1 MRYLILLV
9 LPVVALFGVS
19 KTASAATCSS
29 GTSVSTGL
37 VCTLGDLT
45 FDFLSVTYVPA
56 TPPTSVGLTGG
67 TGISGSTAT
76 LAFQTLLGSVPQD
89 IVLVYSVTSSGG
101 ANIAGVDNQ
110 FLGAGGSGVAGID
123 ENVCA
128 DNPLVGSCNI
138 IANLDNTTPGVDESV
153 SFAGQSTIYI
163 DKDVTDN
170 GFSEFNDSV
179 ESAPEPSSLALLGT
193 GLVGAA
199 MAARRRFSRI
209 AV

>member
-9 LPVVALFGVS
+9 LPVVALFGMS

-29 GTSVSTGL
+29 GTTVSTGL

-45 FDFLSVTYVPA
+45 FDFLSVSYVPS
-56 TPPTSVGLTGG
+56 TPPTTVGLTGG

-89 IVLVYSVTSSGG
+89 IVLIYSVTDSAG
-101 ANIAGVDNQ
+101 AGIGGVDNQ
-110 FLGAGGSGVAGID
+110 FLGAGGTGVAGID

-138 IANLDNTTPGVDESV
+138 IATLDNTTAGSDESV
-153 SFAGQSTIYI
+153 SFAGQSTVYI

-170 GFSEFNDSV
+170 GFSEFNDSI
-179 ESAPEPSSLALLGT
+179 EITPEPSSLALLGT
-193 GLVGAA
+193 SLLGAA
-199 MAARRRFSRI
+199 GLARRRLMRR
-209 AV
+209 